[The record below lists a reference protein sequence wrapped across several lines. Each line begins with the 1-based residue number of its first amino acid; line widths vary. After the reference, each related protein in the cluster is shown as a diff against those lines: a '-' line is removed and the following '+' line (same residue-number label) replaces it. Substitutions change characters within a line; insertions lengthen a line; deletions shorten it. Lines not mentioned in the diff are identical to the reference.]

1 MIIGLL
7 KCCEVK
13 EELLDISGDYDE
25 MFTCAFGPQISFK
38 VYDVKNGELPHQLN
52 ECEGYLITGSASSTY
67 EKLDWIG
74 EVEELIRRCH
84 RERKKTVGI
93 CFGHQ
98 LIAQALD
105 GQSALS
111 DKGWG
116 IACRP
121 VAIKA
126 PKTWMQPRLET
137 YRIHYLHQDQVQE
150 LPFQAELLGGNDH
163 CHYGMYVIGDH
174 IMALQGHPEFS
185 AEYNKALTNSR
196 KDLIPADVIAA
207 AESSY
212 LEDIDNEVVI
222 QWLINF
228 FGESSN
234 V

>member
-1 MIIGLL
+1 MKIGLL
-7 KCCEVK
+7 KCCDVND
-13 EELLDISGDYDE
+13 ELRDISGDYDE
-25 MFTCAFGPQISFK
+25 MFACAFGPQISFK
-38 VYDVKNGELPHQLN
+38 VYDVKNGELPDQLN

-121 VAIKA
+121 VAIKT
-126 PKTWMQPRLET
+126 PKTWMQPGLES
-137 YRIHYLHQDQVQE
+137 YRIPYVHQDQVQQ
-150 LPFQAELLGGNDH
+150 LPSQAELLGGNDH
-163 CHYGMYVIGDH
+163 CHYGMYMVGTH
-174 IMALQGHPEFS
+174 ILAIQGHPEFS
-185 AEYNKALTNSR
+185 ADYTRALENTR
-196 KDLIPADVIAA
+196 KDIIPADVMTEAK
-207 AESSY
+207 SSY
-212 LEDIDNEVVI
+212 LEGSDNEVVI
-222 QWLINF
+222 QWIINF
-228 FGESSN
+228 FRENSKA
-234 V
+234 